1 MWKNSHDIYIRYESL
16 LIFIKSEK
24 KEEKRAKMKIQGRKE
39 KEGRG
44 GRKDKKK

>member
-39 KEGRG
+39 KEGG